1 MIQLELNQNIKQIF
15 SQCDHLVIPAN
26 ATLEL
31 DINQNKYKLIAE
43 PIANLFFNEYPKI
56 LANCATAIA
65 NNNQFI
71 AGNNGQY
78 RCYYPYGLIYSKN
91 KLVLLQCRDW
101 HYSAYDNAI
110 HHWSILMLK
119 KYANDYSDKR
129 IDILI
134 SAEWV
139 SWYKIL
145 PQNCYC
151 YLI

>member
-1 MIQLELNQNIKQIF
+1 MIQLEQPTNIKQIF
-15 SQCDHLVIPAN
+15 SQCDHLVIPCN
-26 ATLEL
+26 ATLLLNSDKNSYEM
-31 DINQNKYKLIAE
+31 IKE
-43 PIANLFFNEYPKI
+43 PISELFFAEYPKV
-56 LANCATAIA
+56 LTACASIVA

-71 AGNNGQY
+71 AGNNGQF

-101 HYSAYDNAI
+101 HYNDYDNAI

-134 SAEWV
+134 SKEWV